1 MKKEKHTDLP
11 PRDRE
16 LVDFTRALI
25 ALPSPSGGEGEAQ
38 RLIAREMERLD
49 WEDIRLDGLGNLHG
63 RIGTGKRILA
73 IDGHTDTVGP
83 GEPADWSCDP
93 YRGKEEE
100 GWIRGRGAVDQKG
113 GLAAAVHAGRLLKET
128 GVPEGLTL
136 RLVASVQ
143 EEDCEGL
150 AWDWLIEEEGF
161 RPEAVVLTEPTDLKI
176 ARGQLGHAMFE
187 IDVRGRSAHAFCPE
201 AGENAIYRAA
211 GLAGEIERLAPRL
224 ASHPVFGRGRIAV
237 TRIAGRGPS
246 DNSVPDRCRLLIDRR
261 FCPGETEEGLIAE
274 IRNLLP
280 DRDCGITVP
289 VYRRRS
295 FTGLTR
301 EGKKFFPGWLLDES
315 APLLGAAV
323 RALESR
329 GVPVTV
335 GTWSFSTNGTSTMGR
350 HKIPTIGFGPGEE
363 RMAHQPDE
371 RVAVEQLLA
380 ARDFYSALAREYLKI
395 GLNT

>member
-1 MKKEKHTDLP
+1 MKERRAKLS

-25 ALPSPSGGEGEAQ
+25 ALPSPSGGEGAAQ

-49 WEDIRLDGLGNLHG
+49 WEDIRFDRLGNLHG
-63 RIGTGKRILA
+63 RIGSGKRILA

-83 GEPADWSCDP
+83 GEAADWTCDP
-93 YRGKEEE
+93 YRGKEAE
-100 GWIRGRGAVDQKG
+100 GWIWGRGAADQKG
-113 GLAAAVHAGRLLKET
+113 GLAAAVHAGRIFRET
-128 GVPEGLTL
+128 GGAEELTL
-136 RLVASVQ
+136 YLVASVQ

-150 AWDWLIEEEGF
+150 AWDWLIEEEGL
-161 RPEAVVLTEPTDLKI
+161 RPGAVVLTEPTDLKI
-176 ARGQLGHAMFE
+176 ARGQLGHSMFE
-187 IDVRGRSAHAFCPE
+187 ITVRGRSAHAFCPE

-211 GLAGEIERLAPRL
+211 GLVGEIERLAPRL

-237 TRIAGRGPS
+237 TRIEGRGPS
-246 DNSVPDRCRLLIDRR
+246 GNSVPDLCRLLVDRR
-261 FCPGETEEGLIAE
+261 FGPGETEKGLIAE

-280 DRDCGITVP
+280 GRDCDITVP

-301 EGKKFFPGWLLDES
+301 ERKKFFPGWLLDES

-323 RALESR
+323 RALEGR
-329 GVPVTV
+329 GAPVTV
-335 GTWSFSTNGTSTMGR
+335 GTWSFSTNGASTMGR
-350 HKIPTIGFGPGEE
+350 HGIPTIGFGPGQE

-371 RVAVEQLLA
+371 RVPVEHLFA
-380 ARDFYSALAREYLKI
+380 ARDFYSALAREYLKT
-395 GLNT
+395 GQSS